1 MAFRQFER
9 TSLQLSMGTLL
20 SCLCASV
27 AYADTLAP
35 VKPASVDACV
45 ALASNA
51 DRLACYDA
59 VFKPSALPVVQAAV
73 VPEPVKKIDKPVV
86 QPETFKEKV
95 VDKVSNIKVIGKAP
109 TLEPTTSLLD
119 QRWELS
125 EKANWVFGIFVLIN
139 LFTCYQFSG
148 RAIKMSFQA
157 VPTQIIR

>member
-95 VDKVSNIKVIGKAP
+95 VDKVSNIKV
-109 TLEPTTSLLD
+109 
-119 QRWELS
+119 
-125 EKANWVFGIFVLIN
+125 
-139 LFTCYQFSG
+139 
-148 RAIKMSFQA
+148 
-157 VPTQIIR
+157 